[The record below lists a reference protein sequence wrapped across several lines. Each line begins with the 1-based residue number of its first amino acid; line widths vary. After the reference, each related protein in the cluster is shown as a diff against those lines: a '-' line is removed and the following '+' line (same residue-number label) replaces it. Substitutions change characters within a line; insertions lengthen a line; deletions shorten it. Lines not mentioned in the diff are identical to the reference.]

1 MTVRVLYMS
10 TPAFGVP
17 TLKLLAADDRFDVVG
32 VITQPDKPAGRGLRL
47 APPPVKL
54 AALDLGIPVLQSPSL
69 RDIEFQALVR
79 KLEPEVG
86 AVAAYG
92 QWIPAEIFDLPPKR
106 SLNLHPSLLPRHR
119 GAAPV
124 LGTILAGDPEVG
136 LSVLFV
142 EDEMDVGDLLA
153 QVAVPLTEED
163 TTGNMMARLAEIGA
177 PLFVEAL
184 AGWVAGEITPVQQD
198 HSKATWIGRLTKSEG
213 LIDWT
218 QPAVEIARRCRAF
231 DPWPGTFTFFNGKRL
246 LIHGAKA
253 LPAESAN
260 LAGAGPG
267 TVLKD
272 ESRIVVVTG
281 DGALRLD
288 EVQLENRRRIPV
300 ADLERGQ
307 RDFIGSILGGPSV

>member
-1 MTVRVLYMS
+1 MS
-10 TPAFGVP
+10 TPSFGVP
-17 TLKLLAADDRFDVVG
+17 TLKVLAADDRFDVVG

-47 APPPVKL
+47 TPPPVKL
-54 AALDLGIPVLQSPSL
+54 AALDLGIPVLQAPSL
-69 RDIEFQALVR
+69 RDAEFQAQVR
-79 KLEPEVG
+79 ELEPDVG

-136 LSVLFV
+136 VSVLFV

-153 QVAVPLTEED
+153 QAAIPLTEED
-163 TTGNMMARLAEIGA
+163 TTRSMMARLAEIGA

-184 AGWVAGEITPVQQD
+184 AGWVSGEITPVQQD
-198 HSKATWIGRLTKSEG
+198 HSKATWIGRLEKSEG

-218 QPAVEIARRCRAF
+218 QPADEIARRCRAF

-246 LIHGAKA
+246 LIRRAKA
-253 LPAESAN
+253 LPAEAAD
-260 LAGAGPG
+260 LAGKRPG
-267 TVLKD
+267 TVLQD
-272 ESRIVVVTG
+272 DSQVMVLTG
-281 DGALRLD
+281 GGLLRLD
-288 EVQLENRRRIPV
+288 ELQLENRRRMPA
-300 ADLERGQ
+300 ADLARGQ
-307 RDFIGSILGGPSV
+307 RGFIGAILSDPSV